1 MRVVVKVGEVSVTV
15 EGLDYTRRQVRAL
28 LGAVYAVAA
37 MREPEE
43 GAANP
48 VGFSVITE
56 RAGDPEP
63 EAFFTDDE

>member
-1 MRVVVKVGEVSVTV
+1 MRVTVKVGEVSVTV

-43 GAANP
+43 EERAP
-48 VGFSVITE
+48 LGFSVVTE
-56 RAGDPEP
+56 RAGEPEP
-63 EAFFTDDE
+63 EYQFTDDE